1 MEHDKEEIKG
11 KSASIEIKD
20 TEIFSL
26 GFLIDT
32 ILDYYTET
40 RSEPDSSEN
49 WKKGTEHESEGLTEV
64 PEEIDELIEVAFKK
78 QLKKFTD

>member
-1 MEHDKEEIKG
+1 MEDNKEEIRDKLI
-11 KSASIEIKD
+11 AEEIKD

-26 GFLIDT
+26 GYLVNV
-32 ILDYYTET
+32 ILDYYCET
-40 RSEPDSSEN
+40 TDEVDPSEA

-64 PEEIDELIEVAFKK
+64 PEEIDELIEMAFKK